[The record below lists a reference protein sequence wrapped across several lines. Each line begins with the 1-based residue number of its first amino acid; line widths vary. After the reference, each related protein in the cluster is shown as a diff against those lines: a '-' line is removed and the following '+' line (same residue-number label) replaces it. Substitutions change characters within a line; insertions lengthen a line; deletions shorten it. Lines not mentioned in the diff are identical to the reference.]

1 MKAKVSISLLA
12 AIILTAGFA
21 LAQQPTPPP
30 TPPPSSDEPLRSFS
44 FFVDGG
50 GFLGVYGED
59 VNREN
64 MGKYHLSQPRGVGIT
79 QVVKDSP
86 AEKAG
91 LRKDD
96 VILRLDGDNV
106 TSVRKLNRL
115 VAEIAPDQSVRIT
128 ISRGGAEQELT
139 ATIAKR
145 NNTAWAGDLLSDNPK
160 AWKFERPLIER
171 RDLGDLKEFGNFDN
185 DFSFVFGGGRRIGAS
200 TMELTKQLADYFGI
214 TGGQGVLV
222 TSVAEDGP
230 AAKSG
235 LKAGDVITAIDGEAV
250 DSPGDLSR
258 ALSRKKEGDVTLT
271 IIRNRAQQTIRVT
284 PREGGFTRTIK
295 GDMARTIRDQI
306 RGSIRDQVGR
316 QIVIPRIEFPAIP
329 DVNISVPAMDIAIPR
344 INVNVPRVRVAT
356 PRIRILRGVYGPI

>member
-12 AIILTAGFA
+12 AIILTAGYA
-21 LAQQPTPPP
+21 LAQQPSPPP
-30 TPPPSSDEPLRSFS
+30 ASPPSPDEPLTRSFS

-59 VNREN
+59 ISREN
-64 MGKYHLSQPRGVGIT
+64 MGKYHLSQPRGVGVT
-79 QVVKDSP
+79 QVIKDSP

-96 VILRLDGDNV
+96 VILRIDSDNV

-115 VAEIAPDQSVRIT
+115 VSEIAPDQSVRIT
-128 ISRGGAEQELT
+128 ISRGGSEQELT

-145 NNTAWAGDLLSDNPK
+145 NNTAWASDLLSDNPK
-160 AWKFERPLIER
+160 AWKWEGPVIER
-171 RDLGDLKEFGNFDN
+171 GDFGDLKEFGNVDN
-185 DFSFVFGGGRRIGAS
+185 DFTFVFGGGRRIGAN

-222 TSVAEDGP
+222 TSVSEDGP
-230 AAKSG
+230 AAKAG

-258 ALSRKKEGDVTLT
+258 ALNRKKEGDVSLT
-271 IIRNRAQQTIRVT
+271 VIRNRAQQTIRVT
-284 PREGGFTRTIK
+284 PREGGLTRTI
-295 GDMARTIRDQI
+295 GRP
-306 RGSIRDQVGR
+306 QVGR
-316 QIVIPRIEFPAIP
+316 RIVIPRLEFPTMP
-329 DVNISVPAMDIAIPR
+329 DVNISVPA
-344 INVNVPRVRVAT
+344 ININL
-356 PRIRILRGVYGPI
+356 PRIRVAPRARIRTVNGPI